1 MRIRKTACLALGQAM
16 ALVVL
21 FAGLALAATPDVDVR
36 PINTDLT
43 ITGLVEDDYTDG
55 LLVSTDTGV
64 TYVVLTPEAISLEQE
79 EAFHKR
85 NKGKRVTLTGDVYK
99 DEDGTLSLYVKSLPR

>member
-1 MRIRKTACLALGQAM
+1 MGIRKTTWLVLGQAL
-16 ALVVL
+16 ALVL
-21 FAGLALAATPDVDVR
+21 LLNGLVLAATPDEDVR
-36 PINTDLT
+36 PVKTGLA

-55 LLVSTDTGV
+55 LLLSTDEGV

-79 EAFHKR
+79 EAFHKQ

-99 DEDGTLSLYVKSLPR
+99 DEDGTLSLYVKDLPR